1 MHSKLTLQ
9 AEPDVSRRNYM
20 NMTGI
25 NCFDS
30 SYSICMKKEDI
41 ITYVILW
48 SVLIGICL
56 YLIYTGFPFS
66 IYAKSNQEIPIETE
80 DPYLYE
86 QLVAENEKQAAKKQ
100 LEEDAKMAELV
111 LKEQEALKQLE
122 EQKALEAQLQLQKQE
137 TAAVLSGAVTQ
148 ISASGNYLSDCFIID
163 PNTTLSESDVP
174 LEDLMTRD
182 MSLVSADRSYPQ
194 ILIYHTHATEGFV
207 DSVDGDSSTTVVGVG
222 DYLMELLT
230 TRYGYHVLHV
240 TDAYDLAEG
249 NLNRSRA
256 YNYARD
262 GIEKVLQENPSIEV
276 VIDLHRDGVAEDKHL
291 VTDIDGKQTAQ
302 IMFFNGLS
310 KTKESGELS
319 SLPNPYVKDNLAF
332 SLQLEALCDHYY
344 PDFLR
349 SIYVKG
355 YRYNLH
361 VRPKSLLLEV
371 GAQTNTLQE
380 AKNAM
385 EPFAEILDKL
395 LKGT

>member
-1 MHSKLTLQ
+1 
-9 AEPDVSRRNYM
+9 
-20 NMTGI
+20 
-25 NCFDS
+25 
-30 SYSICMKKEDI
+30 MKKEDI

-48 SVLIGICL
+48 SVLVGICL

-66 IYAKSNQEIPIETE
+66 IYAKSNQEIPIEKE

-86 QLVAENEKQAAKKQ
+86 QLVAENEKQAAKKKQ
-100 LEEDAKMAELV
+100 EEDAKMAELV
-111 LKEQEALKQLE
+111 LKEQEAQIQLKEQEKLE
-122 EQKALEAQLQLQKQE
+122 EELQRQRQE
-137 TAAVLSGAVTQ
+137 TAAVLSSAVTQ
-148 ISASGNYLSDCFIID
+148 ISAGGNYLADCFIVD
-163 PNTTLSESDVP
+163 PNTVLSEDDVP
-174 LEDLMTRD
+174 LEDLMARD
-182 MSLVSADRSYPQ
+182 MRLTSTDRSYPQ
-194 ILIYHTHATEGFV
+194 ILIYHTHATEGYV
-207 DSVDGDSSTTVVGVG
+207 DSVDGDYSTTVVGVG
-222 DYLMELLT
+222 EYLMELLT

-240 TDAYDLAEG
+240 TDSYDLAEG

-262 GIEKVLQENPSIEV
+262 GIEKVLEENPSIEV
-276 VIDLHRDGVAEDKHL
+276 VIDLHRDGVDENRHL
-291 VTDIDGKQTAQ
+291 VADVDGKQTAQ

-310 KTKESGELS
+310 KTVESGELS

-332 SLQLEALCDHYY
+332 SLQLETLCNHYY

-361 VRPKSLLLEV
+361 MRPKSLLLEV

>member
-1 MHSKLTLQ
+1 
-9 AEPDVSRRNYM
+9 
-20 NMTGI
+20 
-25 NCFDS
+25 
-30 SYSICMKKEDI
+30 MKKEDV

-66 IYAKSNQEIPIETE
+66 IYAKSSQEIPLESE

-86 QLVAENEKQAAKKQ
+86 QLVAENEKQAEKKRR
-100 LEEDAKMAELV
+100 EENEKVAELV
-111 LKEQEALKQLE
+111 LQEQEAVKQQE
-122 EQKALEAQLQLQKQE
+122 EQKLLESRLQLEKQE
-137 TAAVLSGAVTQ
+137 TAAVLSNAVTQ
-148 ISASGNYLSDCFIID
+148 ITDSGDYLSQCFIVD
-163 PNTTLSESDVP
+163 PNTTLSESEAP
-174 LEDLMTRD
+174 IENLMSKD
-182 MSLVSADRSYPQ
+182 MSIKAKDRSFPQ

-207 DSVDGDSSTTVVGVG
+207 DSVDGDPSTTVVGVG

-230 TRYGYHVLHV
+230 VNYGYHVLHV
-240 TDAYDLAEG
+240 TEAYDLAEG
-249 NLNRSRA
+249 ELNRSRA

-262 GIEKVLQENPSIEV
+262 GIEKILEENPSIEV
-276 VIDLHRDGVAEDKHL
+276 VIDLHRDGVAEDTHL
-291 VTDIDGKQTAQ
+291 VTEVDGKQTAQ

-310 KTKESGELS
+310 KTKENGALT
-319 SLPNPYVKDNLAF
+319 SLPNPHIQDNLAF

-344 PDFLR
+344 PEFLR

-361 VRPKSLLLEV
+361 FRPKSLLLEV

-385 EPFAEILDKL
+385 EPFAEILDRL
-395 LKGT
+395 LKGR

>member
-1 MHSKLTLQ
+1 MKQESAPGT
-9 AEPDVSRRNYM
+9 R
-20 NMTGI
+20 I
-25 NCFDS
+25 NGKPS
-30 SYSICMKKEDI
+30 SYIICMKKEDV

-66 IYAKSNQEIPIETE
+66 IYAKSHQEIQIETE

-86 QLVAENEKQAAKKQ
+86 QLVAENEKQAEKKQ
-100 LEEDAKMAELV
+100 KEEEERVAALV
-111 LKEQEALKQLE
+111 LQEQEEVKQQE
-122 EQKALEAQLQLQKQE
+122 EQKALEAQAQQMRQE
-137 TAAVLSGAVTQ
+137 TAAVLSNATTQ
-148 ISASGNYLSDCFIID
+148 ISTSGNYLSQCFIVD
-163 PNTTLSESDVP
+163 PNTTLTESDVP
-174 LEDLMTRD
+174 LDDLMTKD
-182 MSLVSADRSYPQ
+182 MRLTSTDRSYPQ

-207 DSVDGDSSTTVVGVG
+207 DSVDGDPATTVVGVG
-222 DYLMELLT
+222 DYLTELLT
-230 TRYGYHVLHV
+230 VRYGYNVLHV
-240 TDAYDLAEG
+240 TEKYDLAEG
-249 NLNRSRA
+249 VLNRSRA

-262 GIEKVLQENPSIEV
+262 DLEKILEENPSIEV

-291 VTDIDGKQTAQ
+291 VTEIDGKQTAQ

-310 KTKESGELS
+310 KTNESGELS
-319 SLPNPYVKDNLAF
+319 SLPNPYIQDNLAF
-332 SLQLEALCDHYY
+332 SLQLEMLCDHYY

-361 VRPKSLLLEV
+361 FRPKSLLLEV